1 MTVASSIPA
10 VVRASDRGH
19 ADVVDKHPWFERLAR
34 WGYIVRGLIYLI
46 PGVFGLRLALG
57 THGAAVTQTGAIEI
71 MSHEPFGR
79 PILIVVAVG
88 LAAYSLWGVIRAV
101 FDPLRQG
108 HSAHGLFVRGGY
120 LSSALGYAGFFIA
133 ALRLLAGKS
142 AHSSKDWIARLLEA
156 PLGPWAVGIFGLCWI
171 GGAGISEIVKGLR
184 GSFERDLQT
193 ERMSPGEKRFA
204 LWLGRFGIA
213 LRGIV
218 FGIIGGSL
226 VAAAW
231 HLDPWRKRG
240 LAGALLYLLHQ
251 PYGRFLLATV
261 ALGLI
266 AFGLFSILCARW
278 ARTGPPGPA
287 VPPASSR

>member
-1 MTVASSIPA
+1 MTMASVPA
-10 VVRASDRGH
+10 IARAHDGGH
-19 ADVVDKHPWFERLAR
+19 ADVVEEHPWFDRLAR

-46 PGVFGLRLALG
+46 PGGLALRLALG
-57 THGAAVTQTGAIEI
+57 HGGSAVTQTGAIEI
-71 MSHEPFGR
+71 MSREPFGR
-79 PILIVVAVG
+79 PVLIAVAVG
-88 LAAYSLWGVIRAV
+88 LGAYSLWGVVRAV
-101 FDPLRQG
+101 FDPLRHG
-108 HSAHGLFVRGGY
+108 HSAKGIFMRLGY
-120 LSSALGYAGFFIA
+120 VSSALGYAGFFIA

-142 AHSSKDWIARLLEA
+142 AHSSQDWLARLLEA
-156 PLGPWAVGIFGLCWI
+156 PFGPWLLGIFGLCWI
-171 GGAGISEIVKGLR
+171 GGAGIAEIVKALR

-193 ERMSPGEKRFA
+193 ERMSRSEERFA
-204 LWLGRFGIA
+204 LWLGRIGIG

-231 HLDPWRKRG
+231 HVDPLLKRG
-240 LAGALLYLLHQ
+240 LGGALLYVLHQ

-278 ARTGPPGPA
+278 ARTGSPGPV
-287 VPPASSR
+287 VPHARST